1 MLMLSECILIEMA
14 KPLGN
19 EYSIRK
25 WEPKIIYTCESLVR
39 GFPVRLLVVLYFISL
54 ASSWCVWVVGWL
66 TYQRG
71 RNSILI
77 KNLETI
83 LSEE

>member
-1 MLMLSECILIEMA
+1 MA

-19 EYSIRK
+19 EYSTRK
-25 WEPKIIYTCESLVR
+25 WELKIIYTCGSLVR